1 MTVARGSDADAG
13 GEGRRPLGPRAR
25 RRRRAAGPPRTYR
38 LASSIRLPLA
48 LGLALLLVL
57 ALAIV
62 LLVGR
67 SAGDRLQ
74 VPRTILDYHEAVA
87 RDGAQSVRR
96 GVNEGV
102 NDLEQLALV
111 LDATE
116 AAQDAATRRVTFR
129 NLRELAEALRRPGG
143 GVGAGLTRVL
153 QSVAAVHGRY
163 QSIYVLAGDRRVI
176 AHAGGEPL
184 PQSLRPSP
192 PFKGPGMQDAQRTS
206 LGIVLIQQYAPLLGR
221 RSSVRIKGRY
231 VPFVGRGQRSLTLV
245 GHYDPRFMGFA
256 LESARPGD
264 AWVVNRDGR
273 VIGALGSAPR
283 FTTLPRRALRE
294 AARRATG
301 GASGTI
307 VTGGSI
313 DREEVIGFS
322 PVAGPGPAG
331 QFGWS
336 VVTARTV
343 ASFALPQTDARRHAL
358 LAGFALA
365 LTALL
370 VFGWIYIIVL
380 RPLLALQGEA
390 ERLVFGDLSR
400 SVQIMRYDEIG
411 LIARAL
417 ERLRITLI
425 RQRVQSQ
432 AQEQAQDTDP

>member
-1 MTVARGSDADAG
+1 
-13 GEGRRPLGPRAR
+13 
-25 RRRRAAGPPRTYR
+25 
-38 LASSIRLPLA
+38 
-48 LGLALLLVL
+48 VL
-57 ALAIV
+57 ALAIG
-62 LLVGR
+62 LLVGG
-67 SAGDRLQ
+67 SGGDRLQ

-111 LDATE
+111 LNATA
-116 AAQDAATRRVTFR
+116 AAQDAATRR
-129 NLRELAEALRRPGG
+129 
-143 GVGAGLTRVL
+143 GLTRVL
-153 QSVAAVHGRY
+153 QSVTAVHGRY

-206 LGIVLIQQYAPLLGR
+206 LGIALIQQYAPLLGR
-221 RSSVRIKGRY
+221 RPSVRIKGRY

-264 AWVVNRDGR
+264 AWVVNRDDR
-273 VIGALGSAPR
+273 VIGALGSAAR

-307 VTGGSI
+307 VTAGSI

-365 LTALL
+365 LSALL

-390 ERLVFGDLSR
+390 ERLAFGDLSR

-411 LIARAL
+411 LVARAL
-417 ERLRITLI
+417 ERLRVTLI
-425 RQRVQSQ
+425 RRRVQSQ

>member
-1 MTVARGSDADAG
+1 
-13 GEGRRPLGPRAR
+13 
-25 RRRRAAGPPRTYR
+25 
-38 LASSIRLPLA
+38 
-48 LGLALLLVL
+48 VL
-57 ALAIV
+57 ALAIG
-62 LLVGR
+62 LLAGR
-67 SAGDRLQ
+67 SGGDRLQ

-102 NDLEQLALV
+102 KDLEQLALV
-111 LDATE
+111 LDAA
-116 AAQDAATRRVTFR
+116 AAQDAETRRATFR
-129 NLRELAEALRRPGG
+129 NPRELAEALRRPGA
-143 GVGAGLTRVL
+143 GVRAELTRVL
-153 QSVAAVHGRY
+153 QNVAAVHSRY
-163 QSIYVLAGDRRVI
+163 QSIYVLDGDRRVV

-206 LGIVLIQQYAPLLGR
+206 LGIALIQQYAPLGR
-221 RSSVRIKGRY
+221 RPSVRIQGRY

-273 VIGALGSAPR
+273 VIGALGSAAR
-283 FTTLPRRALRE
+283 FTTLPRQALRE

-307 VTGGSI
+307 VNGGSI

-390 ERLVFGDLSR
+390 ERLAFGDLSR
-400 SVQIMRYDEIG
+400 SVQIIRYDETG

-417 ERLRITLI
+417 ERLRVTLI
-425 RQRVQSQ
+425 RRRVQLQ
-432 AQEQAQDTDP
+432 AQEQSQDTDP